1 MNIIYREVGYHY
13 SVSLCLRLAS
23 GESEVCN
30 FYCNFVFHSNLKFN
44 YVSYEDFGCD
54 RSDSFTDI

>member
-13 SVSLCLRLAS
+13 SVSLCLVNQKS
-23 GESEVCN
+23 VM
-30 FYCNFVFHSNLKFN
+30 FIVFFVFHSNLKFN

-54 RSDSFTDI
+54 HSDSFTNV